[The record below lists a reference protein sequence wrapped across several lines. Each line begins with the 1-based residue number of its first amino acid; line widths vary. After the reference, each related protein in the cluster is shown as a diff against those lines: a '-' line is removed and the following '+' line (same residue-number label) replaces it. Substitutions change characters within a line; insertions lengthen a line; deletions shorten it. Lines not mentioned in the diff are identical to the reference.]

1 MKFKTKYLFKG
12 LPSKPD
18 VINLAFKQIKSEQG
32 FNKYDM
38 SNDDNIKDVLISVY
52 NAGLKRGKLKT

>member
-12 LPSKPD
+12 LPSKLD
-18 VINLAFKQIKSEQG
+18 VVNLAFKQIKSGQG

-38 SNDDNIKDVLISVY
+38 SNDDNIRDVLISVY